1 MSPRRCAFIDIGT
14 NAILCLIVE
23 LRETGRFRV
32 LEDLAEIPRL
42 GEGVDRTKRVG
53 AAGERRSVKVLES
66 YLSQCRN
73 LGVEEIIAVGTS
85 ALRDAQNSGEVLAR
99 LQARLGFEIRVLS
112 GEEEAA
118 YSFLSVQR
126 GLSLAGRELLVIDVG
141 GGSTEFIRGNDS
153 GMAEA
158 LSVDLGAVRLT
169 ERLLRSDPVKP
180 EEYEGMVALIVRGL
194 APLRDRW
201 RNSGSSLTLVGIAG
215 TFTTLAAVE
224 KKLTRY
230 SHSEVHGSRL
240 TLAEVRRQARLFLD
254 KTIAERK
261 KIPGLEPKRA
271 DVILAGACLIE
282 RIMTLFHAREVIV
295 SDQGVRYGLLYEQ
308 LDRLT

>member
-42 GEGVDRTKRVG
+42 GEGVDRTKRIG